1 MLALQ
6 GAFREHIDRVRALG
20 AAAAEIRRSDQ
31 LDAVQGLILP
41 GGESTAMGLVAQR
54 WQLVEPLRAWV
65 QAGRPV
71 WGTCAG
77 LILLA
82 ARAAGQKSDGQP
94 LLGGLDV
101 WVNRNFFGSQRDSF
115 ETYLDV
121 QGWPEPA
128 HAVFIRAPAI
138 VETGPGVTRLAEF
151 ATPEGRKVAV
161 AVKQGRILG
170 TAFHP
175 ELTSDLRWHRLFL
188 DMVRQASR

>member
-6 GAFREHIDRVRALG
+6 GAFREHIDKVRALG
-20 AAAAEIRRSDQ
+20 AAAAEIRKADQ
-31 LDAVQGLILP
+31 LDSVQGLILP

-54 WQLVEPLRAWV
+54 WRLVEPLRAWV

-77 LILLA
+77 LILLS
-82 ARAAGQKSDGQP
+82 ARAAGQKSAGQP

-101 WVNRNFFGSQRDSF
+101 QVSRNFFGSQRDSF

-121 QGWPEPA
+121 QGWSEPA

-151 ATPEGRKVAV
+151 ATAEGRKVAV

-175 ELTSDLRWHRLFL
+175 ELTSDSRWHRLFL